1 MLIFFSF
8 KDNMYA
14 REVTLHDLNV
24 LHDVSGIEG
33 LLRMRL
39 YSSTPR
45 FITRYQY
52 LQDEVSRLNLEPA
65 AGDAALETSAEDA
78 PPQDGV
84 ISTSHNNFY
93 VLLISISQNILKL

>member
-1 MLIFFSF
+1 
-8 KDNMYA
+8 MYA

-39 YSSTPR
+39 YTSTPR

-65 AGDAALETSAEDA
+65 TGDSALEANTEDV
-78 PPQDGV
+78 PLQEGV
-84 ISTSHNNFY
+84 IFD
-93 VLLISISQNILKL
+93 LDISYIIYL